1 VIYADNAA
9 TTKISDHA
17 LRKMLPFLQEQYGN
31 ASSQYSLGMN
41 ARRAVEFSRQ
51 QAAKAIGAEPSEIT
65 FTSGGS
71 EADSW
76 VIRGVVE
83 SNHFEPIHII
93 TSAIEHH
100 AVLNS
105 CRALEKD
112 GIEVTYLPVSGEGC
126 VSIRDVAAAIQPNTK
141 LVSIMFANNEVGTI
155 QPIAEIGRYLRGKD
169 IQFHTDAV
177 QAVGHVPI
185 DVKEFWI
192 DYLSASA
199 HKFNGPKGIGFLY
212 QRPAMKLPPLIYGG
226 EQEYGQRAGTEN
238 VAEIVGLGY
247 ALEES
252 VAKMASTK
260 DNLST
265 IAKVTADGLKAAIPD
280 IRINGEDS
288 NRLPGIINV
297 TFPHVSG
304 ESMMHLLD
312 LKGICVSTSSACTA
326 GNDEP
331 SHVLLAL
338 GLSEHQAKSSIRI
351 SFGRYNT
358 EEEAQTIV
366 SAISNA
372 YSKII
377 AGSTYFR
384 AGKLARSSLYLTTRH
399 S

>member
-1 VIYADNAA
+1 
-9 TTKISDHA
+9 
-17 LRKMLPFLQEQYGN
+17 
-31 ASSQYSLGMN
+31 
-41 ARRAVEFSRQ
+41 VEFSRQ
-51 QAAKAIGAEPSEIT
+51 KVAKAIGAEPSEIT

-76 VIRGVVE
+76 IIRSIAE
-83 SNHFEPIHII
+83 INHFEPIHII
-93 TSAIEHH
+93 TSAIEHY

-105 CRALEKD
+105 CRALEKN
-112 GIEVTYLPVSGEGC
+112 GIEVTYLPVSGEGS
-126 VSIRDVAAAIQPNTK
+126 VSISDLTAAIQPNTK

-185 DVKEFWI
+185 DVKEFWV

-212 QRPAMKLPPLIYGG
+212 RRSGMKLPPLIYGG

-252 VAKMASTK
+252 VAEMASMK
-260 DNLST
+260 EKLST
-265 IAKVTADGLKAAIPD
+265 IVKAATDGLKAAIPN
-280 IRINGEDS
+280 IRINVEES

-297 TFPHVSG
+297 TFPHASG

-312 LKGICVSTSSACTA
+312 LKGICVSTSSACAA
-326 GNDEP
+326 GSDEP

-358 EEEAQTIV
+358 EEEAKIIV
-366 SAISNA
+366 AAISNA

-377 AGSTYFR
+377 ASSVYFS
-384 AGKLARSSLYLTTRH
+384 AGEFAGSSL
-399 S
+399 